1 MRTYATLISCKKSYS
16 HLNVLVEQYDRTLLS
31 IIDKHAPQMQRQITV
46 RPSAPWYTQE
56 VADGKNKRRRL
67 ERKWRKSKMQ
77 SNRERYV
84 HQCYVVNNL
93 ICNLKTPYYREI
105 VSENSSYQKVLFN
118 TVNKLLQKSCVKR
131 YHPSSD
137 ACSLANAFA
146 DFFAQKIDKTRAADP
161 DLSSTESTRCQVE
174 LSDFAVLSQDTVKE
188 YACKSAKKSCNLDP
202 LPASLMKNCL
212 DMLLPTITNIV
223 NLSLSTGTM
232 PETLKVAELV
242 PALKKHDADHEQF
255 SNFRPISI
263 LVMVSK
269 VIEKAVSAQ
278 LTDHVRTHHLEEW
291 FQSAYKTHHSTETA
305 LVKVYNDILRAI
317 DDNRSVLL
325 PLLDL
330 SVAFDTV
337 DHSTLLLRLRTRFGV
352 KGSAFAWFES
362 YLASCKYYVQ
372 VQGYKSS
379 PRTLDSGVPQGSVLG
394 PLFYVLYT
402 SPVADI
408 IKCHGLQYHFY
419 ADDTQLYITFKTD
432 SADDACFAKSR
443 VEHCVKEIDRWMM
456 SNKLKLNDDKTA
468 LIVFSSKFRPRPCL
482 SNVQI
487 ASA

>member
-1 MRTYATLISCKKSYS
+1 M
-16 HLNVLVEQYDRTLLS
+16 VEQYDHTPLS
-31 IIDKHAPQMQRQITV
+31 ILEKHAPEIQRQITV

-56 VADGKNKRRRL
+56 VADEKHIRRRL
-67 ERKWRKSKMQ
+67 ERKWRKSKTQ
-77 SNRERYV
+77 SDRERYV

-93 ICNLKTPYYREI
+93 ICNLKTTYYREI
-105 VSENSSYQKVLFN
+105 ISKNSGNQKVLFN

-131 YHPSSD
+131 YPPPSD

-146 DFFAQKIDKTRAADP
+146 DFFTQKIDKINADLHEKRRTADP
-161 DLSSTESTRCQVE
+161 DVPSSESTRCQVE

-255 SNFRPISI
+255 SNFRPISN

-291 FQSAYKTHHSTETA
+291 FQSAYKIHHSTETA
-305 LVKVYNDILRAI
+305 LVKVHNDILRAI

-325 PLLDL
+325 LLLDL
-330 SVAFDTV
+330 SAALDTV

-352 KGSAFAWFES
+352 KGSALTWFES
-362 YLASCKYYVQ
+362 YLTSRKYYVQ
-372 VQGYKSS
+372 VEGCKSS
-379 PRTLDSGVPQGSVLG
+379 LRSLDSGVLQGSVLG
-394 PLFYVLYT
+394 PLLYVLYT

-408 IKCHGLQYHFY
+408 IKSHDLQYHFY
-419 ADDTQLYITFKTD
+419 AYDAQLYITFKTD
-432 SADDACFAKSR
+432 SADDACLAKSR
-443 VEHCVKEIDRWMM
+443 VEHCVEEIDRWMI
-456 SNKLKLNDDKTA
+456 SNKLKL
-468 LIVFSSKFRPRPCL
+468 S
-482 SNVQI
+482 
-487 ASA
+487 